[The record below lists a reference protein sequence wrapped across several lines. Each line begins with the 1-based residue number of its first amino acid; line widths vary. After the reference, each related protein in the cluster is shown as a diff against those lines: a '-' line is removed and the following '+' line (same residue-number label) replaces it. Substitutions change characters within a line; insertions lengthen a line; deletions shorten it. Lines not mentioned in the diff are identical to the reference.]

1 MDISKIKTG
10 EGLQARLNRASIPA
24 RMCPRAFSWRITLA
38 MLIAMCP
45 WQESNP
51 HQRLRRALLYPLSY
65 KGIIIQRNIATLK
78 RRVNNL
84 RSCVLDF
91 LKQSVFIFIMSDY
104 VFKLGAIYGL
114 NK

>member
-1 MDISKIKTG
+1 MVGAPRFELGLNPPKGLVLPLHYAPIFSKV
-10 EGLQARLNRASIPA
+10 S
-24 RMCPRAFSWRITLA
+24 
-38 MLIAMCP
+38 P

-104 VFKLGAIYGL
+104 VFKLGAIY
-114 NK
+114 